1 MKKPKLI
8 IFDLD
13 GTLVDAYKAIAAS
26 VNFSL
31 LSLGYPAK
39 KFQAIKRSVGWGE
52 TRLFFPEVEK
62 KYLAGIIHIYRR
74 HHKGALLKYSRI
86 LPGTLRVLK
95 YLRKNEYKLA
105 IASNRPTKYCLIIL
119 KHLGLLKY
127 FDYVLCAD
135 KLKYK
140 KPHPQILRR
149 IIRHFK
155 VIPARTV
162 YIGDMAIDAQ
172 AGKRAKIRTI
182 IVPTGSSSKK
192 EIAREKPW
200 KVIARQTDLLKLF

>member
-13 GTLVDAYKAIAAS
+13 GTLVDAYKAIASS

-39 KFQAIKRSVGWGE
+39 KFLAIKRSVGWGE
-52 TRLFFPEVEK
+52 ARLFFPEVDK
-62 KYLAGIIHIYRR
+62 KYLGKIINIYRR
-74 HHKGALLKYSRI
+74 HHKRALLKYSRI

-95 YLRKNEYKLA
+95 YLRKNNYKLA

-119 KHLGLLKY
+119 RHLGLLKY

-155 VIPARTV
+155 VTPGRTV

-172 AGKRAKIRTI
+172 AGKRAKIRAI

-200 KVIARQTDLLKLF
+200 KVIARQTDLLRLF

>member
-1 MKKPKLI
+1 M
-8 IFDLD
+8 
-13 GTLVDAYKAIAAS
+13 
-26 VNFSL
+26 FS
-31 LSLGYPAK
+31 K
-39 KFQAIKRSVGWGE
+39 KFLAIKRSVGWGE
-52 TRLFFPEVEK
+52 ARLFFPEVDK
-62 KYLAGIIHIYRR
+62 KYLGKIINIYRR
-74 HHKGALLKYSRI
+74 HHKRALLKYSRI

-95 YLRKNEYKLA
+95 YLRKNNYKLA

-119 KHLGLLKY
+119 RHLGLLKY

-155 VIPARTV
+155 VTPGRTV

-172 AGKRAKIRTI
+172 AGE
-182 IVPTGSSSKK
+182 G
-192 EIAREKPW
+192 
-200 KVIARQTDLLKLF
+200 